1 MNPPGRE
8 TKSPTSQVRKPIPLF
23 GLGFTAREVV
33 LITVLVA
40 AIGAALGY
48 IFVASGFATFLATM
62 SAVAALVAIILVALS
77 LKLTRET
84 VRPFLTI
91 SRLDIERD
99 TSGDPLNLVA
109 TVSNTGPMPARNVV
123 VHMNLFFLRTNEQ
136 VFSKSIELGLVFPRA
151 DNSNVT
157 LKPKPEFW
165 KSVRAGKVGVSIKM
179 TYEWPHNSGETELT
193 FHIKWSCA
201 QLPVELAPGGM
212 PLPSGIRETVEFML
226 ESPQSYK

>member
-1 MNPPGRE
+1 MNYPGRE
-8 TKSPTSQVRKPIPLF
+8 TKSPMSQVRKLMPLF
-23 GLGFTAREVV
+23 GLEFTARELV
-33 LITVLVA
+33 LIAVLVA
-40 AIGAALGY
+40 TIGAALGY
-48 IFVASGFATFLATM
+48 IFVALGFATFLASL
-62 SAVAALVAIILVALS
+62 SAVAVVVASILAALS

-99 TSGDPLNLVA
+99 PSGDPLNLVA

-123 VHMNLFFLRTNEQ
+123 VHMNLFFLHTSEQ
-136 VFSKSIELGLVFPRA
+136 VFGNSIGLGLVFPHA
-151 DNSNVT
+151 DNSIVT
-157 LKPKPEFW
+157 LKPMPESW
-165 KSVRAGKVGVSIKM
+165 KLVRAGKVGVSIKM

-193 FHIKWSCA
+193 FRIKWRSA
-201 QLPVELAPGGM
+201 QLPTELAPGGM